1 MSASQVHSQLSPPP
15 SLPRSLSDR
24 FLHSYCRCKVA
35 VLEGKIQLS
44 LMERLQSEESLEQRS
59 EMCEVD
65 SQMQSPG
72 NEMCLSLLINPS
84 VIYLFV
90 CLVCK
95 MSGNHFLKK
104 PIKHSCIPGL
114 LVLSDQQPE
123 TKKNIS
129 FTMIQNRKKRHMFA
143 FKELEAIKS
152 RVNDLMQIK
161 MVYLYAI
168 NQLVLS
174 ALSTQ
179 FHISCL
185 VDLKV
190 ARLVFVS
197 VEL

>member
-1 MSASQVHSQLSPPP
+1 
-15 SLPRSLSDR
+15 
-24 FLHSYCRCKVA
+24 
-35 VLEGKIQLS
+35 
-44 LMERLQSEESLEQRS
+44 
-59 EMCEVD
+59 
-65 SQMQSPG
+65 
-72 NEMCLSLLINPS
+72 MCLSLLINPS

-168 NQLVLS
+168 NQLVSFSIKHLVSYQLFGWFKGCQVGLCLCWALMNNCFPLWNVRGADFLLTSLKEKKRKEGGEKKNLLPVSGLS
-174 ALSTQ
+174 LSLC
-179 FHISCL
+179 SC
-185 VDLKV
+185 
-190 ARLVFVS
+190 
-197 VEL
+197 EIWNW